1 MLQIIILGRAFSGS
15 ILVIIIVLGR
25 TRWMGLARMVH
36 ANMLSLKNQEF
47 VLAARTIG
55 ASDVRIIFQH
65 ILANTL
71 APMIVSA
78 TLGISTVI
86 LVESYVSFLGLGVQP
101 PTASWGN
108 IMDRALENVDI
119 ARWLWFF
126 PGILILLTVLRIN
139 FMGDGLRDALDPYC
153 NK

>member
-86 LVESYVSFLGLGVQP
+86 LVESYVSFLGLGC
-101 PTASWGN
+101 TATYRELGQYNGSRSGECGYC
-108 IMDRALENVDI
+108 LVVVV
-119 ARWLWFF
+119 F
-126 PGILILLTVLRIN
+126 PRHTHSPDSVAHQLHGRR
-139 FMGDGLRDALDPYC
+139 FA
-153 NK
+153 